1 VPNKSAIRLPV
12 REVSRDLQQEI
23 EQFLF
28 YEAALLDNH
37 ELDAW
42 FELLAD
48 DLRYVMPVR
57 STRSVR
63 DQAHEFSGPRDV
75 AYFDE
80 SKASIGLRIRRLH
93 TGSAWAEEPRSRTR
107 HFVCNVRIACLER
120 AGDYEVTSAFLLY
133 RNRAESQT
141 DVFAGERIDT
151 LRRVDTPAGFQLAG
165 RRVLIDQSMLLA
177 NNISFFF

>member
-1 VPNKSAIRLPV
+1 MPNKFAIPLPARDV
-12 REVSRDLQQEI
+12 NRDLQQEI

-28 YEAALLDNH
+28 YEAALLDGH
-37 ELDAW
+37 DFDTW
-42 FELLAD
+42 FELLAA
-48 DLRYVMPVR
+48 DLRYVMPIR
-57 STRSVR
+57 STRSTR
-63 DQAHEFSGPRDV
+63 DQAQEFSGPGDV

-80 SKASIGLRIRRLH
+80 SKASIGIRIRRLH

-120 AGDYEVTSAFLLY
+120 DGEYEVTSAFLLY

-151 LRRVDTPAGFQLAG
+151 LRRADSPAGFRLSG